1 MGPLPATCVTAMS
14 WFRSRSRW
22 GSCLALFTLAL
33 QLVLSFGHVHFDD
46 EDAPASEHSALRG
59 MHASAATTATDDH
72 ADKESPAL
80 PDDRCPICTLIHLAG
95 TLVAAEPPSLPLP
108 TASSRSR
115 LDAAI
120 EFDLTSSRRAPFGA
134 RAPPLA

>member
-1 MGPLPATCVTAMS
+1 MG
-14 WFRSRSRW
+14 WFRSRSRFP
-22 GSCLALFTLAL
+22 SYLALFALAL

-46 EDAPASEHSALRG
+46 EDAPASERSALWG
-59 MHASAATTATDDH
+59 VHASAATTGADDH
-72 ADKESPAL
+72 AGKETPAL
-80 PDDRCPICTLIHLAG
+80 PDDCCPICTLIHLAG

-108 TASSRSR
+108 IALAR
-115 LDAAI
+115 LRIEPAV